1 VIRKVLLGSALLMVL
16 IVALYVRFHHPAPPL
31 ETAYAGSRT
40 VTLYS
45 TSAQVRESVTT
56 VNFGDRLEV
65 LQRFQNQ
72 VKVRTSAGVVGWTEE
87 GDLLSADLWQTL
99 RDLETKS
106 AAMPV
111 VARGHTRVLSNLRI
125 EPGRDSPR
133 VRQLNKDIS
142 IELVARQPEL
152 IAPAAIPSAEE
163 ESVDAPGSE
172 SAKPVGRK
180 ANDRKSK
187 DRKSKNRKSND
198 RDSDEKPD
206 PKKEDWWLVR
216 AHIADQTVLAGW
228 LLGRFVE
235 LDVPSPLPDYATSA
249 GMRIVAWSELNRVPS
264 ESGQPVT
271 QYLLLG
277 THGPEGQP
285 CDFTSLRVYTWGKQK
300 GRYETAFVESNVCG
314 KLPIQRLQSAGPEA
328 DITFSFLDSSDGAPE
343 RRTYQMH
350 QTVVRRVKDG
360 SEQKSRKR
368 SR

>member
-1 VIRKVLLGSALLMVL
+1 MVL

-198 RDSDEKPD
+198 RDSDEKPE

-350 QTVVRRVKDG
+350 QTIVRRVKDG

-368 SR
+368 TR

>member
-1 VIRKVLLGSALLMVL
+1 MVL

-45 TSAQVRESVTT
+45 TSAQVREPVTT

-350 QTVVRRVKDG
+350 QTIVRRVKDG

-368 SR
+368 TR